1 MLVTNV
7 THSLVNFIHFIL
19 EIPFLTTFHPTQFM
33 RFSNTSFR
41 FRIALVLVAV
51 GGLSALLMGLF
62 GFRIMR
68 YELEESAKG
77 WAQDVA
83 CALVDVLERDGITIE
98 KLQNNPQLI
107 AQLQMNLARAD
118 KDLASHTIDKVLD
131 TPSIWSNLIIAV
143 PEGDQWRIV
152 ARQDPK
158 DSIYMQ
164 DNKLEANAPLKEKT
178 YTAIGSLMRVEPA
191 NEDTAPISVTSRSS
205 GWYKTSRATMFG
217 AVEPLADHKGV
228 LFFGARKE
236 IIFASFFEIVQ
247 ITSITFV
254 AVALLGVIV
263 SWPISKRL
271 VRPIQDIGEFAAALD
286 AGKFDQRLEL
296 RGPPE
301 IQNVFKELNTFAKNL
316 GQRDAI
322 MRRNKQLSENLNLQQ
337 SRVKVMNELEFNFNQ
352 IVDFD
357 VQMGQV
363 LLTVPQLIHAPMC
376 CVFLPDGADFVLA
389 YATRPEEAK
398 EAGISFI
405 GYITQRTGLLAQ
417 AIEAIEHTTIS
428 VEKLNSTHGSL
439 VEAAG
444 IVGAAAA
451 AIAMKSGSGET
462 MGVLFVAR
470 QPNTTHASFTEQELT
485 DLRHIATLI
494 STALERRAL
503 KEKMMWSKVRMAE
516 SRDPSETGPHVK
528 RVSATA
534 LEIFDG
540 WAKRRGMRQEDSQF
554 SRDTLRMAAILHDVG
569 KIGISDLIL
578 KKPGKL
584 TPEEYEIMKHHSVL
598 GVPHLLGNDSE
609 DAREVAMHHHERW
622 DGRGYPGAVSIEN
635 ISSDDQSLLEMQLPS
650 TGMKGDDIPLF
661 ARMVAIADVFDALSS
676 HRAYK
681 EAWAPERV
689 EQEMRN
695 ESGKAFDPEL
705 IEIFFERLDRI
716 RVARARYPDPIAKPQ
731 A

>member
-1 MLVTNV
+1 MFVTNV
-7 THSLVNFIHFIL
+7 THSVVNFIHFIL

-33 RFSNTSFR
+33 RFFNTSFR

-68 YELEESAKG
+68 IELEKAAIG

-83 CALVDVLERDGITIE
+83 CALADVLERDGITVE
-98 KLQNNPQLI
+98 KLQTKPDLLHQLKEE
-107 AQLQMNLARAD
+107 LEHAD
-118 KDLASHTIDKVLD
+118 RDMGE
-131 TPSIWSNLIIAV
+131 TPSIWSNLVIAV
-143 PEGDQWRIV
+143 PEGDQWRII

-158 DSIYMQ
+158 GSNYLAIDDSKIVGEL
-164 DNKLEANAPLKEKT
+164 KLNT
-178 YTAIGSLMRVEPA
+178 YASSGSLLSVEPLDS
-191 NEDTAPISVTSRSS
+191 NTPPISLHQRSA
-205 GWYKTSRATMFG
+205 GWYKTSNKTMLG
-217 AVEPLADHKGV
+217 AIEPLADHKGLLFLGAQKEIVDAV
-228 LFFGARKE
+228 LFD
-236 IIFASFFEIVQ
+236 ILQ
-247 ITSITFV
+247 ITLSAFGL
-254 AVALLGVIV
+254 VALLCVLL
-263 SWPISKRL
+263 SWPISKQL

-286 AGKFDQRLEL
+286 AGKFDHRLQL

-301 IQNVFKELNTFAKNL
+301 IRNVFKELNKFAKNL

-337 SRVKVMNELEFNFNQ
+337 SRVKVINDLELNFNQ
-352 IVDFD
+352 ISDFD
-357 VQMGQV
+357 LQMGRV
-363 LLTVPQLIHAPMC
+363 LEAVPQVIHAPMC

-389 YATRPEEAK
+389 YATRAEQVK
-398 EAGISFI
+398 EVGTSFI
-405 GYITQRTGLLAQ
+405 GYIAQRTGLLAQ
-417 AIEAIEHTTIS
+417 AIEHITIS
-428 VEKLNSTHGSL
+428 VDKLNSTHGLL

-462 MGVLFVAR
+462 LGVLLVAR
-470 QPNTTHASFTEQELT
+470 QPNATHASFTEQEIV

-540 WAKRRGMRQEDSQF
+540 WAKRRGMRQEDCQF

-584 TPEEYEIMKHHSVL
+584 TQEEYEIMKHHSVL

-635 ISSDDQSLLEMQLPS
+635 LPSDDQSLLEMQLPS

-716 RVARARYPDPIAKPQ
+716 RTARARYPEQGALPKV
-731 A
+731 

>member
-7 THSLVNFIHFIL
+7 THSVVNFIHFIL
-19 EIPFLTTFHPTQFM
+19 EIPFLTTFHLTPFM

-41 FRIALVLVAV
+41 FRIALVLVTV
-51 GGLSALLMGLF
+51 GGLSALLMGFF

-68 YELEESAKG
+68 QELEKSAIG

-83 CALVDVLERDGITIE
+83 CALVDVLERDGITVE
-98 KLQNNPQLI
+98 TLQKKPELLEQL
-107 AQLQMNLARAD
+107 R
-118 KDLASHTIDKVLD
+118 KDLEHTDREMD
-131 TPSIWSNLIIAV
+131 ETQSIWSNLVIAV
-143 PEGDQWRIV
+143 PEGDQWRII
-152 ARQDPK
+152 ARQDPEGSNYLAID
-158 DSIYMQ
+158 DSKVVGQLKINTYSSSGS
-164 DNKLEANAPLKEKT
+164 LISVAPLDAKT
-178 YTAIGSLMRVEPA
+178 P
-191 NEDTAPISVTSRSS
+191 PISLHQRSA
-205 GWYKTSRATMFG
+205 GWYKTSSKTMLG
-217 AVEPLADHKGV
+217 AIEPLADHKGLLFLGAQKEIVDAV
-228 LFFGARKE
+228 LFD
-236 IIFASFFEIVQ
+236 ILQ
-247 ITSITFV
+247 ITLSAFGL
-254 AVALLGVIV
+254 VALLGVFI

-286 AGKFDQRLEL
+286 AGKFDRRLEM

-316 GQRDAI
+316 GQRDVI

-337 SRVKVMNELEFNFNQ
+337 SRVEAINLLEFNFNQ
-352 IVDFD
+352 ISDFA

-363 LLTVPQLIHAPMC
+363 LDTVPQVIHAPMC
-376 CVFLPDGADFVLA
+376 CVFLPDGVDFVLA
-389 YATRPEEAK
+389 YATRAEQAK
-398 EAGISFI
+398 EVGTSFI
-405 GYITQRTGLLAQ
+405 GYIAQRTGLLAQ
-417 AIEAIEHTTIS
+417 AIEDTTIS
-428 VEKLNSTHGSL
+428 VEKLTSTHGSL

-462 MGVLFVAR
+462 LGVLLVAR

-540 WAKRRGMRQEDSQF
+540 WAKRRGMREEDCQF
-554 SRDTLRMAAILHDVG
+554 SRSTLRIAAILHDVG

-584 TPEEYEIMKHHSVL
+584 TQEEYEIMKHHSVL
-598 GVPHLLGNDSE
+598 GVPHLPGDDSE
-609 DAREVAMHHHERW
+609 DARDVAVHHHERW

-635 ISSDDQSLLEMQLPS
+635 LSSDDQSLLEMQLPS

-689 EQEMRN
+689 EAEMRN

-716 RVARARYPDPIAKPQ
+716 RAARARHPEYVAKPNS
-731 A
+731 

>member
-7 THSLVNFIHFIL
+7 TYSVVNFIHFIV
-19 EIPFLTTFHPTQFM
+19 EIPFPTTFHITQFM
-33 RFSNTSFR
+33 RFFNTSFR

-68 YELEESAKG
+68 IELEKAAIG

-83 CALVDVLERDGITIE
+83 CALVDVLERDGITVE
-98 KLQNNPQLI
+98 TLQKKPDSLQQL
-107 AQLQMNLARAD
+107 RKDFDHAD
-118 KDLASHTIDKVLD
+118 REMEETQSM
-131 TPSIWSNLIIAV
+131 WSNLVIAV
-143 PEGDQWRIV
+143 PEGDQWRII

-158 DSIYMQ
+158 GSNYLAIDDSKIVGQ
-164 DNKLEANAPLKEKT
+164 LKLNT
-178 YTAIGSLMRVEPA
+178 YSSNGSLISVEPLDS
-191 NEDTAPISVTSRSS
+191 NTPPISLHQRSA
-205 GWYKTSRATMFG
+205 GWYKTSNKTMLG
-217 AVEPLADHKGV
+217 AIEPLADHKGLLFLGAQKEIVDAV
-228 LFFGARKE
+228 LFD
-236 IIFASFFEIVQ
+236 ILQ
-247 ITSITFV
+247 ITLSAFGL
-254 AVALLGVIV
+254 VALICVLL

-322 MRRNKQLSENLNLQQ
+322 MRRNKQLSESLNLQQ
-337 SRVKVMNELEFNFNQ
+337 SRVKAMNDLELNFNE
-352 IVDFD
+352 ISDFG
-357 VQMGQV
+357 VLMGQV
-363 LLTVPQLIHAPMC
+363 LEIVPQVIHAPMC
-376 CVFLPDGADFVLA
+376 CVYLPDGADFVLA
-389 YATRPEEAK
+389 YATRAEQAK
-398 EAGISFI
+398 EVGTSFI
-405 GYITQRTGLLAQ
+405 GDIAQRTGLLAQ
-417 AIEAIEHTTIS
+417 AIEHTTIT

-439 VEAAG
+439 VEAAE

-462 MGVLFVAR
+462 LGVLFVAR

-554 SRDTLRMAAILHDVG
+554 SRETLRMAAILHDVG

-578 KKPGKL
+578 KKPEKL
-584 TPEEYEIMKHHSVL
+584 TQEEYEIMKHHSVL

-622 DGRGYPGAVSIEN
+622 DGRGYPGEVSIEN

-689 EQEMRN
+689 EAEMRN

-716 RVARARYPDPIAKPQ
+716 RAARARHPDPIAKPQ

>member
-1 MLVTNV
+1 MLVTNA
-7 THSLVNFIHFIL
+7 THSVVNFIHFIL
-19 EIPFLTTFHPTQFM
+19 EIPFLTTFHLTPFM

-41 FRIALVLVAV
+41 FRIALVLVTV
-51 GGLSALLMGLF
+51 GGLSALLMGIF

-68 YELEESAKG
+68 MELEKSAIG

-83 CALVDVLERDGITIE
+83 CALVDVLERDGITVE
-98 KLQNNPQLI
+98 TLQKNPELLEQL
-107 AQLQMNLARAD
+107 R
-118 KDLASHTIDKVLD
+118 KDLEHTDREMD
-131 TPSIWSNLIIAV
+131 ETQSIWSNLVIAV
-143 PEGDQWRIV
+143 PEGDQWRII
-152 ARQDPK
+152 ARQDPEGSNYLAID
-158 DSIYMQ
+158 DSKVVGQ
-164 DNKLEANAPLKEKT
+164 LKLNTYSSSGSLISVAPLDAKT
-178 YTAIGSLMRVEPA
+178 P
-191 NEDTAPISVTSRSS
+191 PISLHQRSA
-205 GWYKTSRATMFG
+205 GWYKSSSKTMLG
-217 AVEPLADHKGV
+217 AIEPLADHKGLLFLGAQKEIVDAV
-228 LFFGARKE
+228 LFD
-236 IIFASFFEIVQ
+236 ILQ
-247 ITSITFV
+247 ITLSAFGL
-254 AVALLGVIV
+254 VALLCVFI

-286 AGKFDQRLEL
+286 AGKFDRRLEL

-316 GQRDAI
+316 AQRDAI

-337 SRVKVMNELEFNFNQ
+337 SRVKAMNDLELNFNE
-352 IVDFD
+352 ISDFGVLMD
-357 VQMGQV
+357 QV
-363 LLTVPQLIHAPMC
+363 LEIVPQVIHAPMC
-376 CVFLPDGADFVLA
+376 CVFLPEGDDFVLA
-389 YATRPEEAK
+389 YATRSEDDK
-398 EAGISFI
+398 ESGTSFI
-405 GYITQRTGLLAQ
+405 GHIASHTGILAQ
-417 AIEAIEHTTIS
+417 AVKETTS
-428 VEKLNSTHGSL
+428 TVEKLMPTDGSL

-444 IVGAAAA
+444 LQGATAS

-462 MGVLFVAR
+462 LGVLLVAR

-554 SRDTLRMAAILHDVG
+554 SRETLRMAAILHDVG

-584 TPEEYEIMKHHSVL
+584 TQEEYEIMKHHSVL

-635 ISSDDQSLLEMQLPS
+635 ISCDDQSLLEMQLPS

-681 EAWAPERV
+681 EAWEPERV
-689 EQEMRN
+689 EAEMRK

-716 RVARARYPDPIAKPQ
+716 RAARARHPDQIAKPQ

>member
-7 THSLVNFIHFIL
+7 THSVVNFIHFIL
-19 EIPFLTTFHPTQFM
+19 VIPFLTTFHLTPFM

-51 GGLSALLMGLF
+51 GGLSALLMGIF

-68 YELEESAKG
+68 MELEKSAIG

-83 CALVDVLERDGITIE
+83 CALVDVLERDGITVE
-98 KLQNNPQLI
+98 TLQKNPELLEQL
-107 AQLQMNLARAD
+107 R
-118 KDLASHTIDKVLD
+118 KDLEHTDREMD
-131 TPSIWSNLIIAV
+131 EPQNIWSNLVIVV
-143 PEGDQWRIV
+143 PEGDQWRII
-152 ARQDPK
+152 ARQDPEGSNYLAID
-158 DSIYMQ
+158 DSKVVGQ
-164 DNKLEANAPLKEKT
+164 LKLNTYSSSGSLISVAPLDSKT
-178 YTAIGSLMRVEPA
+178 P
-191 NEDTAPISVTSRSS
+191 PISLHQRSA
-205 GWYKTSRATMFG
+205 GWYKSSSKTMLG
-217 AVEPLADHKGV
+217 AIEPLADHKGLLFLGAQKEIVDAV
-228 LFFGARKE
+228 LFD
-236 IIFASFFEIVQ
+236 ILQ
-247 ITSITFV
+247 ITLSAFGL
-254 AVALLGVIV
+254 VALLCVFI

-286 AGKFDQRLEL
+286 AGKFDRRLEL

-316 GQRDAI
+316 AQRDAI

-337 SRVKVMNELEFNFNQ
+337 SRVKVMNDLELNFNE
-352 IVDFD
+352 ISDFGVLMD
-357 VQMGQV
+357 QV
-363 LLTVPQLIHAPMC
+363 LEIVPQVIHAPMC
-376 CVFLPDGADFVLA
+376 CVFLPEGDDFVLA
-389 YATRPEEAK
+389 YATRSEDDK
-398 EAGISFI
+398 ESSTSFI
-405 GYITQRTGLLAQ
+405 GHIASHTGILAQ
-417 AIEAIEHTTIS
+417 AVKETTS
-428 VEKLNSTHGSL
+428 TVEKLMPTDGSL

-444 IVGAAAA
+444 LQGATAS

-462 MGVLFVAR
+462 LGVLLVAR
-470 QPNTTHASFTEQELT
+470 QPNTTHAIFIEQELT

-554 SRDTLRMAAILHDVG
+554 SRETLRMAAILHDVG

-584 TPEEYEIMKHHSVL
+584 TQEEYEIMKHHSVL

-635 ISSDDQSLLEMQLPS
+635 ISCDDQSLLEMQLPS

-689 EQEMRN
+689 EAEMRN

-716 RVARARYPDPIAKPQ
+716 RAARARYPEQIAKPQ

>member
-1 MLVTNV
+1 
-7 THSLVNFIHFIL
+7 VNFIHFIL

-51 GGLSALLMGLF
+51 GGLSALLMGIF

-68 YELEESAKG
+68 MELEKSAIG

-83 CALVDVLERDGITIE
+83 CALVDVLERDGITVE
-98 KLQNNPQLI
+98 TLQKKPELLEQL
-107 AQLQMNLARAD
+107 R
-118 KDLASHTIDKVLD
+118 KDLEHTDREMD
-131 TPSIWSNLIIAV
+131 ETESIWSNLVIAV
-143 PEGDQWRIV
+143 PEGDQWRII

-158 DSIYMQ
+158 GSNYLAI
-164 DNKLEANAPLKEKT
+164 DNSKIVGELKLNT
-178 YTAIGSLMRVEPA
+178 YASSGSLLSVEPL
-191 NEDTAPISVTSRSS
+191 NSNTPPISLNQRSA
-205 GWYKTSRATMFG
+205 GWYKTSNKTMLG
-217 AVEPLADHKGV
+217 AIEPLADHKGLLFLGAQKEIVDAV
-228 LFFGARKE
+228 LFD
-236 IIFASFFEIVQ
+236 ILQ
-247 ITSITFV
+247 ITLSAFGL
-254 AVALLGVIV
+254 VALICVFM
-263 SWPISKRL
+263 SWPISKQL
-271 VRPIQDIGEFAAALD
+271 GRPIRDIGEFAAALD

-337 SRVKVMNELEFNFNQ
+337 SRVKVINDLELNFNQ
-352 IVDFD
+352 ISDFD
-357 VQMGQV
+357 LQMGRV
-363 LLTVPQLIHAPMC
+363 LETVPQVIHAPMC

-389 YATRPEEAK
+389 YATRAEQAK
-398 EAGISFI
+398 EAGTSFI
-405 GYITQRTGLLAQ
+405 GYITQRKGLLAQ
-417 AIEAIEHTTIS
+417 AIEHTTFS
-428 VEKLNSTHGSL
+428 VEKLTPTDGSL

-462 MGVLFVAR
+462 LGVLFVAR

-540 WAKRRGMRQEDSQF
+540 WAKRRGMREEDCQF

-584 TPEEYEIMKHHSVL
+584 TQEEYEIMKHHSVL
-598 GVPHLLGNDSE
+598 GVPHLPGNDSE

-635 ISSDDQSLLEMQLPS
+635 ISSDDQSLLQMQLPS

-689 EQEMRN
+689 EAEMRK

-716 RVARARYPDPIAKPQ
+716 RAARARYPEQIAKPQ

>member
-1 MLVTNV
+1 
-7 THSLVNFIHFIL
+7 
-19 EIPFLTTFHPTQFM
+19 
-33 RFSNTSFR
+33 
-41 FRIALVLVAV
+41 
-51 GGLSALLMGLF
+51 
-62 GFRIMR
+62 
-68 YELEESAKG
+68 
-77 WAQDVA
+77 
-83 CALVDVLERDGITIE
+83 
-98 KLQNNPQLI
+98 
-107 AQLQMNLARAD
+107 
-118 KDLASHTIDKVLD
+118 
-131 TPSIWSNLIIAV
+131 
-143 PEGDQWRIV
+143 
-152 ARQDPK
+152 
-158 DSIYMQ
+158 
-164 DNKLEANAPLKEKT
+164 
-178 YTAIGSLMRVEPA
+178 
-191 NEDTAPISVTSRSS
+191 
-205 GWYKTSRATMFG
+205 
-217 AVEPLADHKGV
+217 
-228 LFFGARKE
+228 
-236 IIFASFFEIVQ
+236 
-247 ITSITFV
+247 
-254 AVALLGVIV
+254 VALICVLL

-271 VRPIQDIGEFAAALD
+271 VRPIQDIGEFAVALD
-286 AGKFDQRLEL
+286 AGKFEWRLEL

-301 IQNVFKELNTFAKNL
+301 IQNVIKELNTFAKNL
-316 GQRDAI
+316 GQRVAMSD
-322 MRRNKQLSENLNLQQ
+322 
-337 SRVKVMNELEFNFNQ
+337 LESNFNQ
-352 IVDFD
+352 ISDFAL
-357 VQMGQV
+357 QMGRVLETIPQV
-363 LLTVPQLIHAPMC
+363 IHAPMC

-389 YATRPEEAK
+389 HATRSDK
-398 EAGISFI
+398 DKQAGKSFI
-405 GYITQRTGLLAQ
+405 GHIASHTGLLAQ

-444 IVGAAAA
+444 LQGAAAE
-451 AIAMKSGSGET
+451 AIAMKSGSGEIL
-462 MGVLFVAR
+462 GILLVAR
-470 QPNTTHASFTEQELT
+470 QPNATHANFTPEEKA

-528 RVSATA
+528 RVSVTA

-540 WAKRRGMRQEDSQF
+540 WAKRHSVREEESQF

-584 TPEEYEIMKHHSVL
+584 TQEEYEIMKHHSVL
-598 GVPHLLGNDSE
+598 GVPHLLGNDSD
-609 DAREVAMHHHERW
+609 DARDVAIHHHERW

-635 ISSDDQSLLEMQLPS
+635 LPSDDQSLLQMQLPS

-716 RVARARYPDPIAKPQ
+716 RSARARYPEQIAKPQ
-731 A
+731 V

>member
-7 THSLVNFIHFIL
+7 THSVVNFIHFIL

-51 GGLSALLMGLF
+51 GGLSALLMGIF

-68 YELEESAKG
+68 MELEKSAIG

-83 CALVDVLERDGITIE
+83 CALVDVLERDGITVE
-98 KLQNNPQLI
+98 KLQKQPELLEQL
-107 AQLQMNLARAD
+107 R
-118 KDLASHTIDKVLD
+118 KDLEHTDREMD
-131 TPSIWSNLIIAV
+131 ETESIWSNLVIAV
-143 PEGDQWRIV
+143 PEGDQWRII
-152 ARQDPK
+152 ARQDPEG
-158 DSIYMQ
+158 SNYLAI
-164 DNKLEANAPLKEKT
+164 DNSKVVGQFKLNT
-178 YTAIGSLMRVEPA
+178 YSSNGSLISVQPLDS
-191 NEDTAPISVTSRSS
+191 NTPPISLHQRSA
-205 GWYKTSRATMFG
+205 GWYKTSNKIMLG
-217 AVEPLADHKGV
+217 AIEPLADHKGLLFLGAQKEIVDAV
-228 LFFGARKE
+228 LFD
-236 IIFASFFEIVQ
+236 ILQ
-247 ITSITFV
+247 ITLSAFGL
-254 AVALLGVIV
+254 VALLCVLL
-263 SWPISKRL
+263 SWPISKQL
-271 VRPIQDIGEFAAALD
+271 GRPIRDIGEFAAALD
-286 AGKFDQRLEL
+286 AGKFDQRLQL

-301 IQNVFKELNTFAKNL
+301 IQNVFKELNRFAKNL
-316 GQRDAI
+316 GQRDLI
-322 MRRNKQLSENLNLQQ
+322 MRRNKQLSESLNLQQ
-337 SRVKVMNELEFNFNQ
+337 SRVDVINDLEENFSQ
-352 IVDFD
+352 FPDFS
-357 VQMGQV
+357 VQVGRV
-363 LLTVPQLIHAPMC
+363 LMTVPQVIHAPMC
-376 CVFLPDGADFVLA
+376 CVFLPDGADLVLA
-389 YATRPEEAK
+389 YATRFDVDKEE
-398 EAGISFI
+398 GTSFI

-417 AIEAIEHTTIS
+417 AIEHTSFS
-428 VEKLNSTHGSL
+428 VEKLTPNDGSL

-444 IVGAAAA
+444 IAGAAAA

-462 MGVLFVAR
+462 LGVLLVAR
-470 QPNTTHASFTEQELT
+470 QPNTIHASFTKQELT

-503 KEKMMWSKVRMAE
+503 NEKEMWSKVRMAE

-554 SRDTLRMAAILHDVG
+554 SRSTLRIAAILHDVG

-584 TPEEYEIMKHHSVL
+584 TQEEYEIMKHHSVL
-598 GVPHLLGNDSE
+598 GVPHLPGDDSE
-609 DAREVAMHHHERW
+609 DARDVAMHHHERW

-635 ISSDDQSLLEMQLPS
+635 LPSDDQSLLQMQLPS

-681 EAWAPERV
+681 EAWEPERV
-689 EQEMRN
+689 EQEMRK

-716 RVARARYPDPIAKPQ
+716 RAARARHPDPIAKPQ

>member
-1 MLVTNV
+1 
-7 THSLVNFIHFIL
+7 
-19 EIPFLTTFHPTQFM
+19 M

-51 GGLSALLMGLF
+51 GGLSALLMGIF

-68 YELEESAKG
+68 MELEKSAIG

-83 CALVDVLERDGITIE
+83 CALADVLERDGITVE
-98 KLQNNPQLI
+98 KLQTKPDLLHQLK
-107 AQLQMNLARAD
+107 AELEHAD
-118 KDLASHTIDKVLD
+118 RDMGE
-131 TPSIWSNLIIAV
+131 TPSIWSNLVIAV
-143 PEGDQWRIV
+143 PEGDQWRII
-152 ARQDPK
+152 ARQDPQGSNYLAID
-158 DSIYMQ
+158 DSKIVGEL
-164 DNKLEANAPLKEKT
+164 KLNT
-178 YTAIGSLMRVEPA
+178 YASSGSLLSVEPLDS
-191 NEDTAPISVTSRSS
+191 NTPPISLHQRSA
-205 GWYKTSRATMFG
+205 GWYKTSNKTMLG
-217 AVEPLADHKGV
+217 AIEPLADHKGLLFLGAQKEIVDAV
-228 LFFGARKE
+228 LFD
-236 IIFASFFEIVQ
+236 ILQ
-247 ITSITFV
+247 ITLSAFGL
-254 AVALLGVIV
+254 VALLCVLL
-263 SWPISKRL
+263 SWPISKQL
-271 VRPIQDIGEFAAALD
+271 VRPIRDIGEFAAALD
-286 AGKFDQRLEL
+286 AGKFDHRLQL

-301 IQNVFKELNTFAKNL
+301 IRNVFKELNKFAKNL

-337 SRVKVMNELEFNFNQ
+337 SRVKAINDLELNFNQ
-352 IVDFD
+352 ISDFD
-357 VQMGQV
+357 LQMGRV
-363 LLTVPQLIHAPMC
+363 LETVPQVIHAPMC

-389 YATRPEEAK
+389 YATRAEEAK
-398 EAGISFI
+398 EVGTSFI
-405 GYITQRTGLLAQ
+405 GYIAQRTGLLAQ
-417 AIEAIEHTTIS
+417 AIEHITIS
-428 VEKLNSTHGSL
+428 VDKLNSTHGLL

-462 MGVLFVAR
+462 LGVLLVAR
-470 QPNTTHASFTEQELT
+470 QPNATHASFTEQEIV

-540 WAKRRGMRQEDSQF
+540 WAKRRGMRQEDCQF

-584 TPEEYEIMKHHSVL
+584 TQEEYEIMKHHSVL

-716 RVARARYPDPIAKPQ
+716 RAARARHPDQIAKPQ

>member
-7 THSLVNFIHFIL
+7 THSVVNFIHFIL
-19 EIPFLTTFHPTQFM
+19 EIPFLTTFHLTPFM

-41 FRIALVLVAV
+41 FRIALVLVTV
-51 GGLSALLMGLF
+51 GGLSALLMGIF

-68 YELEESAKG
+68 MELEKSAIG

-83 CALVDVLERDGITIE
+83 CALVDVLERDGITVE
-98 KLQNNPQLI
+98 KLQKNPELLEQL
-107 AQLQMNLARAD
+107 R
-118 KDLASHTIDKVLD
+118 KDLEHTDREMD
-131 TPSIWSNLIIAV
+131 ETQSIWSNLVIAV
-143 PEGDQWRIV
+143 PEGDQWRII
-152 ARQDPK
+152 ARQDPEGSNYLAID
-158 DSIYMQ
+158 DSKVVGQ
-164 DNKLEANAPLKEKT
+164 LKLNTYSSSGSLISVAPLDAKT
-178 YTAIGSLMRVEPA
+178 P
-191 NEDTAPISVTSRSS
+191 PISLHQRSA
-205 GWYKTSRATMFG
+205 GWYKSSSKTMLG
-217 AVEPLADHKGV
+217 AIEPLADHKGLLFLGAQKEIVDAV
-228 LFFGARKE
+228 LFD
-236 IIFASFFEIVQ
+236 ILQ
-247 ITSITFV
+247 ITLSAFGL
-254 AVALLGVIV
+254 VALLCVFI

-286 AGKFDQRLEL
+286 AGKFDRRLEL

-316 GQRDAI
+316 AQRDVI

-337 SRVKVMNELEFNFNQ
+337 SRVKAMNDLELNFNE
-352 IVDFD
+352 ISDFGVLMD
-357 VQMGQV
+357 QV
-363 LLTVPQLIHAPMC
+363 LEIVPQVIHAPMC
-376 CVFLPDGADFVLA
+376 CVFLPEGDDFVLA
-389 YATRPEEAK
+389 YATRSEDDK
-398 EAGISFI
+398 ESGTSFI
-405 GYITQRTGLLAQ
+405 GHIASHTGILAQ
-417 AIEAIEHTTIS
+417 AVKETTS
-428 VEKLNSTHGSL
+428 TVEKLMPTDGSL

-444 IVGAAAA
+444 LQGATAS

-462 MGVLFVAR
+462 LGVLLFAR
-470 QPNTTHASFTEQELT
+470 QPNTTHAIFIEQELT

-554 SRDTLRMAAILHDVG
+554 SRETLRMAAILHDVG

-584 TPEEYEIMKHHSVL
+584 TQEEYEIMKHHSVL

-635 ISSDDQSLLEMQLPS
+635 ISCDDQSLLEMQLPS

-689 EQEMRN
+689 EAEMRN

-716 RVARARYPDPIAKPQ
+716 RAARARYPEQIAKPQ

>member
-1 MLVTNV
+1 MLVTNA
-7 THSLVNFIHFIL
+7 THSVVNFIHFIL

-62 GFRIMR
+62 SFRIMR
-68 YELEESAKG
+68 MELEESAKG

-83 CALVDVLERDGITIE
+83 CALVDVLERDGITVE
-98 KLQNNPQLI
+98 TLQKNPELLQ
-107 AQLQMNLARAD
+107 QLQ
-118 KDLASHTIDKVLD
+118 KDLDHTDREMD
-131 TPSIWSNLIIAV
+131 EPQNIWSNLVIAV
-143 PEGDQWRIV
+143 PEGDQWRII
-152 ARQDPK
+152 ARQDPEGSNYLAID
-158 DSIYMQ
+158 DSKVVGQ
-164 DNKLEANAPLKEKT
+164 LKLNTYSSNGSLISVAPLDSNT
-178 YTAIGSLMRVEPA
+178 P
-191 NEDTAPISVTSRSS
+191 PISLHQRSA
-205 GWYKTSRATMFG
+205 GWYKSSSKTMLG
-217 AVEPLADHKGV
+217 AIEPLADHKGLLFLGAQKEIVDAV
-228 LFFGARKE
+228 LFD
-236 IIFASFFEIVQ
+236 ILQ
-247 ITSITFV
+247 ITLSAFGL
-254 AVALLGVIV
+254 VALLCVFI

-286 AGKFDQRLEL
+286 AGKFDRRLEL

-337 SRVKVMNELEFNFNQ
+337 SRVKAMNDLELNFNE
-352 IVDFD
+352 ISDFG
-357 VQMGQV
+357 VLMGQV
-363 LLTVPQLIHAPMC
+363 LEIVPQVIHAPMC
-376 CVFLPDGADFVLA
+376 CVFLPEGDDFVLA
-389 YATRPEEAK
+389 YATRSEDDK
-398 EAGISFI
+398 ESGTSFI
-405 GYITQRTGLLAQ
+405 GHIASHTGILAQ
-417 AIEAIEHTTIS
+417 AVKETTS
-428 VEKLNSTHGSL
+428 TVEKLMPTDGSL

-444 IVGAAAA
+444 LQGATAS

-462 MGVLFVAR
+462 LGVLLVAR

-528 RVSATA
+528 RVSVTA

-554 SRDTLRMAAILHDVG
+554 SRSTLRIAAILHDVG

-584 TPEEYEIMKHHSVL
+584 TQEEYEIMKHHSVL

-635 ISSDDQSLLEMQLPS
+635 ISCDDQSLLEMQLPS

-689 EQEMRN
+689 EQEMRK

-716 RVARARYPDPIAKPQ
+716 RAARARYPEQIAKPQ

>member
-1 MLVTNV
+1 MDET
-7 THSLVNFIHFIL
+7 
-19 EIPFLTTFHPTQFM
+19 
-33 RFSNTSFR
+33 
-41 FRIALVLVAV
+41 
-51 GGLSALLMGLF
+51 
-62 GFRIMR
+62 
-68 YELEESAKG
+68 
-77 WAQDVA
+77 D
-83 CALVDVLERDGITIE
+83 
-98 KLQNNPQLI
+98 
-107 AQLQMNLARAD
+107 
-118 KDLASHTIDKVLD
+118 
-131 TPSIWSNLIIAV
+131 SIWSNLVIAI
-143 PEGDQWRIV
+143 PEGDQWRII
-152 ARQDPK
+152 ARQDPEG
-158 DSIYMQ
+158 SNYLAI
-164 DNKLEANAPLKEKT
+164 DNSKVVGQFKLNT
-178 YTAIGSLMRVEPA
+178 YSSSGSLISVEPLDS
-191 NEDTAPISVTSRSS
+191 NTPPISLNQRSA
-205 GWYKTSRATMFG
+205 GWYKTSNKIMLG
-217 AVEPLADHKGV
+217 AIEPLADHKGLLFLGAQKEIVDAV
-228 LFFGARKE
+228 LFD
-236 IIFASFFEIVQ
+236 ILQ
-247 ITSITFV
+247 ITLSAFGL
-254 AVALLGVIV
+254 VALICVFM
-263 SWPISKRL
+263 SWPISKQL
-271 VRPIQDIGEFAAALD
+271 GRPIRDIGEFAAALD
-286 AGKFDQRLEL
+286 AGKFDHRLQL

-301 IQNVFKELNTFAKNL
+301 IQNVFTELNKFAKNL

-337 SRVKVMNELEFNFNQ
+337 SRVKVINDLELNFNQ
-352 IVDFD
+352 ISDFD
-357 VQMGQV
+357 LQMGRV
-363 LLTVPQLIHAPMC
+363 LETVPQVIHAPMC

-389 YATRPEEAK
+389 YATRAEQAK
-398 EAGISFI
+398 EAGTSFI
-405 GYITQRTGLLAQ
+405 GYITQRKGLLAQ
-417 AIEAIEHTTIS
+417 AIEHTTFS
-428 VEKLNSTHGSL
+428 VEKLTPTDGSL

-462 MGVLFVAR
+462 LGVLFVAR

-540 WAKRRGMRQEDSQF
+540 WAKRRGMREEDCQF

-584 TPEEYEIMKHHSVL
+584 TQEEYEIMKHHSVL
-598 GVPHLLGNDSE
+598 GVPHLPGNDSE

-635 ISSDDQSLLEMQLPS
+635 ISSDDQSLLQMQLPS

-716 RVARARYPDPIAKPQ
+716 RAARARYPEQSVKPQ

>member
-1 MLVTNV
+1 MLVTNA
-7 THSLVNFIHFIL
+7 THSVVNFIHFIL
-19 EIPFLTTFHPTQFM
+19 EIPFLTTFHLTPFM

-41 FRIALVLVAV
+41 FRIALVLVTV
-51 GGLSALLMGLF
+51 GGLSALLMGIF

-68 YELEESAKG
+68 MELEKSAIG

-83 CALVDVLERDGITIE
+83 CALVDVLERDGITVE
-98 KLQNNPQLI
+98 TLQKNPELLEQL
-107 AQLQMNLARAD
+107 R
-118 KDLASHTIDKVLD
+118 KDLEHTDREMD
-131 TPSIWSNLIIAV
+131 ETQSIWSNLVIAV
-143 PEGDQWRIV
+143 PEGDQWRII
-152 ARQDPK
+152 ARQDPEGSNYLAID
-158 DSIYMQ
+158 DSKVVGQ
-164 DNKLEANAPLKEKT
+164 LKLNTYSSSGSLISVAPLDSNT
-178 YTAIGSLMRVEPA
+178 P
-191 NEDTAPISVTSRSS
+191 PISLHQRSA
-205 GWYKTSRATMFG
+205 GWYKSSSKTMLG
-217 AVEPLADHKGV
+217 AIEPLADHKGLLFLGAQKEIVDAV
-228 LFFGARKE
+228 LFD
-236 IIFASFFEIVQ
+236 ILQ
-247 ITSITFV
+247 ITLSAFGL
-254 AVALLGVIV
+254 VALLCVFI

-286 AGKFDQRLEL
+286 AGKFDRRLEL

-316 GQRDAI
+316 AQRDAI

-337 SRVKVMNELEFNFNQ
+337 SRVKAMNDLELNFNE
-352 IVDFD
+352 ISDFG
-357 VQMGQV
+357 VLMGQV
-363 LLTVPQLIHAPMC
+363 LEIVPQVIHAPMC
-376 CVFLPDGADFVLA
+376 CVFLPEGDDFVLA
-389 YATRPEEAK
+389 YATRSEDDK
-398 EAGISFI
+398 ESGTSFI
-405 GYITQRTGLLAQ
+405 GHIASHTGILAQ
-417 AIEAIEHTTIS
+417 AVKETTS
-428 VEKLNSTHGSL
+428 TVEKLMPTDGSL

-444 IVGAAAA
+444 LQGATAS

-462 MGVLFVAR
+462 LGVLLVAR
-470 QPNTTHASFTEQELT
+470 QPNATHATFTEQELT

-554 SRDTLRMAAILHDVG
+554 SRETLRMAAILHDVG

-584 TPEEYEIMKHHSVL
+584 TQEEYEIMKHHSVL

-635 ISSDDQSLLEMQLPS
+635 ISCDDQSLLEMQLPS

-681 EAWAPERV
+681 EAWEPERV
-689 EQEMRN
+689 EVEMRK

-716 RVARARYPDPIAKPQ
+716 RAARARHPDQIAKPQ

>member
-7 THSLVNFIHFIL
+7 TYSVVNFIHFIV
-19 EIPFLTTFHPTQFM
+19 EIPFPTTFHITQFM
-33 RFSNTSFR
+33 RFFNTSFR

-68 YELEESAKG
+68 KELEKSSIG

-83 CALVDVLERDGITIE
+83 CALVDVLERDGITVE
-98 KLQNNPQLI
+98 TLQNKPDLLHQLKEE
-107 AQLQMNLARAD
+107 LEHAD
-118 KDLASHTIDKVLD
+118 RDMGE

-143 PEGDQWRIV
+143 PEGDQWRII

-158 DSIYMQ
+158 GSNYLAI
-164 DNKLEANAPLKEKT
+164 DNSKIVGELKLNT
-178 YTAIGSLMRVEPA
+178 YASTGSLLSVEPLDS
-191 NEDTAPISVTSRSS
+191 DTPPISLHQRSA
-205 GWYKTSRATMFG
+205 GWYKSSNRIMLG
-217 AVEPLADHKGV
+217 AIEPLSDHKGLLFLGAQKEIVDAV
-228 LFFGARKE
+228 LFDILEITLSAFGL
-236 IIFASFFEIVQ
+236 
-247 ITSITFV
+247 
-254 AVALLGVIV
+254 VALICVLL
-263 SWPISKRL
+263 SWPISKQL
-271 VRPIQDIGEFAAALD
+271 VRPIRDIGEFAAALD

-322 MRRNKQLSENLNLQQ
+322 MHRNKQLSENLNLQQ
-337 SRVKVMNELEFNFNQ
+337 SRVNAINELEFNFNQ
-352 IVDFD
+352 IMDFD
-357 VQMGQV
+357 VQMGRV

-376 CVFLPDGADFVLA
+376 CVFLPDGADFVLS

-398 EAGISFI
+398 EAGTSFI

-417 AIEAIEHTTIS
+417 AIEANEHTTIS

-444 IVGAAAA
+444 IIGAAAA

-462 MGVLFVAR
+462 LGVLFVAR
-470 QPNTTHASFTEQELT
+470 QPKTTHASFTEQELT

-540 WAKRRGMRQEDSQF
+540 YAKRIGMRQEDSQF
-554 SRDTLRMAAILHDVG
+554 SRETLRMAAILHDVG

-584 TPEEYEIMKHHSVL
+584 TQEEYEIMKHHSVL
-598 GVPHLLGNDSE
+598 GVPHLPGDDSD
-609 DAREVAMHHHERW
+609 DARDVAMHHHERW

-650 TGMKGDDIPLF
+650 IGMKGDDIPLF
-661 ARMVAIADVFDALSS
+661 ARIVAIADVFDALSS

-689 EQEMRN
+689 EQEMRK

-716 RVARARYPDPIAKPQ
+716 RAARARHPDPIAKPQ
-731 A
+731 V

>member
-1 MLVTNV
+1 
-7 THSLVNFIHFIL
+7 
-19 EIPFLTTFHPTQFM
+19 M

-51 GGLSALLMGLF
+51 GGLSALLMGIF

-68 YELEESAKG
+68 KELENSSIG

-83 CALVDVLERDGITIE
+83 CALADVLERDGITVE
-98 KLQNNPQLI
+98 TLQTKPDSLQQL
-107 AQLQMNLARAD
+107 R
-118 KDLASHTIDKVLD
+118 KDLDHTDREMDETL
-131 TPSIWSNLIIAV
+131 SIWSNLIIAV
-143 PEGDQWRIV
+143 PEGDQWRII

-158 DSIYMQ
+158 GSNYLAI
-164 DNKLEANAPLKEKT
+164 DNSKIVGELKLNT
-178 YTAIGSLMRVEPA
+178 YASTGSLLSVEPLDS
-191 NEDTAPISVTSRSS
+191 DTPPISLHQRSA
-205 GWYKTSRATMFG
+205 GWYKSSNRIMLG
-217 AVEPLADHKGV
+217 AIEPLSDHKGLLFLGAQKEIVDAV
-228 LFFGARKE
+228 LFD
-236 IIFASFFEIVQ
+236 ILQ
-247 ITSITFV
+247 ITLSAFGL
-254 AVALLGVIV
+254 VALICVLL
-263 SWPISKRL
+263 SWPISKQL
-271 VRPIQDIGEFAAALD
+271 VRPIRDIGEFAAALD

-316 GQRDAI
+316 GQRDLI
-322 MRRNKQLSENLNLQQ
+322 LRRNKQLSENLNLQQ
-337 SRVKVMNELEFNFNQ
+337 SRVKVMNELELNFNQ
-352 IVDFD
+352 ISDFD
-357 VQMGQV
+357 LQMGRV
-363 LLTVPQLIHAPMC
+363 LETVPQVIHAPIC
-376 CVFLPDGADFVLA
+376 GVFLPDGADFVLA

-398 EAGISFI
+398 EVGTSFI

-417 AIEAIEHTTIS
+417 AIEHTTFN
-428 VEKLNSTHGSL
+428 VEKLTPTDGSL

-462 MGVLFVAR
+462 LGVLFVAR

-540 WAKRRGMRQEDSQF
+540 WAKRRGMREEDCQF

-584 TPEEYEIMKHHSVL
+584 TQEEYEIMKHHSVL
-598 GVPHLLGNDSE
+598 GVPHLPGNDSE

-635 ISSDDQSLLEMQLPS
+635 LSSDDQSLLQMQLPS

-716 RVARARYPDPIAKPQ
+716 RAARARYPEQIAKPQ

>member
-1 MLVTNV
+1 MLVTNA
-7 THSLVNFIHFIL
+7 THSVVNFIHFIL
-19 EIPFLTTFHPTQFM
+19 EIPFLTTFHLTPFM

-41 FRIALVLVAV
+41 FRIALVLVTV
-51 GGLSALLMGLF
+51 GGLSALLMGIF

-68 YELEESAKG
+68 MELEKSAIG

-83 CALVDVLERDGITIE
+83 CALVDVLERDGITVE
-98 KLQNNPQLI
+98 TLQKNPELLEQL
-107 AQLQMNLARAD
+107 R
-118 KDLASHTIDKVLD
+118 KDLEHTDREMD
-131 TPSIWSNLIIAV
+131 ETQSIWSNLVIAV
-143 PEGDQWRIV
+143 PEGDQWRII
-152 ARQDPK
+152 ARQDPEGSNYLAID
-158 DSIYMQ
+158 DSKVVGQ
-164 DNKLEANAPLKEKT
+164 LKLNTYSSSGSLISVAPLDAKT
-178 YTAIGSLMRVEPA
+178 P
-191 NEDTAPISVTSRSS
+191 PISLHQRSA
-205 GWYKTSRATMFG
+205 GWYKSSSKTMLG
-217 AVEPLADHKGV
+217 AIEPLADHKGLLFLGAQKEIVDAV
-228 LFFGARKE
+228 LFD
-236 IIFASFFEIVQ
+236 ILQ
-247 ITSITFV
+247 ITLSAFGL
-254 AVALLGVIV
+254 VALLCVFI

-286 AGKFDQRLEL
+286 AGKFDRRLEL

-337 SRVKVMNELEFNFNQ
+337 SRVKAMNDLELNFNE
-352 IVDFD
+352 ISDFGVLMD
-357 VQMGQV
+357 QV
-363 LLTVPQLIHAPMC
+363 LEIVPQVIHAPMC
-376 CVFLPDGADFVLA
+376 CVFLPEGDDFVLA
-389 YATRPEEAK
+389 YATRSEDDK
-398 EAGISFI
+398 ESGTSFI
-405 GYITQRTGLLAQ
+405 GHIASHTGILAQ
-417 AIEAIEHTTIS
+417 AVKETTS
-428 VEKLNSTHGSL
+428 TVEKLMPTDGSL

-444 IVGAAAA
+444 LQGATAS

-462 MGVLFVAR
+462 LGVLFVAR

-554 SRDTLRMAAILHDVG
+554 SRETLRMAAILHDVG

-584 TPEEYEIMKHHSVL
+584 TQEEYEIMKHHSVL

-635 ISSDDQSLLEMQLPS
+635 ISCDDQSLLEMQLPS

-681 EAWAPERV
+681 EAWEPERV
-689 EQEMRN
+689 EAEMRK

-716 RVARARYPDPIAKPQ
+716 RAARARYPEQIAKPQ

>member
-1 MLVTNV
+1 
-7 THSLVNFIHFIL
+7 
-19 EIPFLTTFHPTQFM
+19 M

-51 GGLSALLMGLF
+51 GGLSALLMGIF

-68 YELEESAKG
+68 MELEKSAIG

-83 CALVDVLERDGITIE
+83 CALVDVLERDGITVETLQAKPDLLE
-98 KLQNNPQLI
+98 KLRN
-107 AQLQMNLARAD
+107 
-118 KDLASHTIDKVLD
+118 DLEHTDREMD
-131 TPSIWSNLIIAV
+131 ETESIWSNLVIAV
-143 PEGDQWRIV
+143 PEGDQWRII

-158 DSIYMQ
+158 GSNYLAI
-164 DNKLEANAPLKEKT
+164 DNSKIVGELKLNT
-178 YTAIGSLMRVEPA
+178 YASSGSLLSVEPL
-191 NEDTAPISVTSRSS
+191 NSNTPPISLHQRSA
-205 GWYKTSRATMFG
+205 GWYKTSNKTMLG
-217 AVEPLADHKGV
+217 AIEPLADHKGLLFLGAQKEIVDAV
-228 LFFGARKE
+228 LFD
-236 IIFASFFEIVQ
+236 ILQ
-247 ITSITFV
+247 ITLSAFGL
-254 AVALLGVIV
+254 VALICVFM
-263 SWPISKRL
+263 SWPISKQL
-271 VRPIQDIGEFAAALD
+271 GRPIRDIGEFAAALD

-322 MRRNKQLSENLNLQQ
+322 MRRNKQLSESLNLQQ
-337 SRVKVMNELEFNFNQ
+337 SRVKAMNDLELNFNE
-352 IVDFD
+352 ISDFG
-357 VQMGQV
+357 VLMGQV
-363 LLTVPQLIHAPMC
+363 LEIVPQVIHAPMC
-376 CVFLPDGADFVLA
+376 CVYLPDGADFVLA
-389 YATRPEEAK
+389 YATRSEEDK
-398 EAGISFI
+398 EAGTSFI
-405 GYITQRTGLLAQ
+405 GNITQRTGLLAQ
-417 AIEAIEHTTIS
+417 AIEHTTFS
-428 VEKLNSTHGSL
+428 VEKLTPTDGSL

-462 MGVLFVAR
+462 LGVLFVAR

-584 TPEEYEIMKHHSVL
+584 TQQEYEIMKHHSVL

-609 DAREVAMHHHERW
+609 DARDVAMHHHERW

-689 EQEMRN
+689 EAEMRK

-716 RVARARYPDPIAKPQ
+716 RAARARYPEQIAKPQ

>member
-1 MLVTNV
+1 MLVTNA
-7 THSLVNFIHFIL
+7 THSVVNFIHFIL
-19 EIPFLTTFHPTQFM
+19 EIPFLTTFHLTPFM

-41 FRIALVLVAV
+41 FRIALVLVTV
-51 GGLSALLMGLF
+51 GGLSALLMGIF

-68 YELEESAKG
+68 MELEKSAIG

-83 CALVDVLERDGITIE
+83 CALVDVLERDGITVE
-98 KLQNNPQLI
+98 TLQKNPELLEQL
-107 AQLQMNLARAD
+107 R
-118 KDLASHTIDKVLD
+118 KDLEHTDREMD
-131 TPSIWSNLIIAV
+131 ETQSIWSNLVIAV
-143 PEGDQWRIV
+143 PEGDQWRII
-152 ARQDPK
+152 ARQDPEGSNYLAID
-158 DSIYMQ
+158 DSKVVGQ
-164 DNKLEANAPLKEKT
+164 LKLNTYSSSGSLISVAPLDAKT
-178 YTAIGSLMRVEPA
+178 P
-191 NEDTAPISVTSRSS
+191 PISLHQRSA
-205 GWYKTSRATMFG
+205 GWYKSSSKTMLG
-217 AVEPLADHKGV
+217 AIEPLADHKGLLFLGAQKEIVDAV
-228 LFFGARKE
+228 LFD
-236 IIFASFFEIVQ
+236 ILQ
-247 ITSITFV
+247 ITLSAFGL
-254 AVALLGVIV
+254 VALLCVFI

-286 AGKFDQRLEL
+286 AGKFDRRLEL

-337 SRVKVMNELEFNFNQ
+337 SRVKAMNDLELNFNE
-352 IVDFD
+352 ISDFGVLMD
-357 VQMGQV
+357 QV
-363 LLTVPQLIHAPMC
+363 LEMVPQVIHAPMC
-376 CVFLPDGADFVLA
+376 CVFLPEGDDFVLA
-389 YATRPEEAK
+389 YATRSEDDK
-398 EAGISFI
+398 ESGTSFI
-405 GYITQRTGLLAQ
+405 GHIASHTGILAQ
-417 AIEAIEHTTIS
+417 AVKETTS
-428 VEKLNSTHGSL
+428 TVEKLMPTDGSL

-444 IVGAAAA
+444 LQGATAS

-462 MGVLFVAR
+462 LGVLFVAR

-503 KEKMMWSKVRMAE
+503 KEKEMWSKVRMAE

-554 SRDTLRMAAILHDVG
+554 SRSTLRIAAILHDVG

-584 TPEEYEIMKHHSVL
+584 TQEEYEIMKHHSVL
-598 GVPHLLGNDSE
+598 GVPHLPGDDSE
-609 DAREVAMHHHERW
+609 DARDVAMHHHERW

-635 ISSDDQSLLEMQLPS
+635 LPSDDQSLLEMQLPS

-689 EQEMRN
+689 EAEMRN

-716 RVARARYPDPIAKPQ
+716 RAARARHPDQIAKPQ
-731 A
+731 T

>member
-1 MLVTNV
+1 
-7 THSLVNFIHFIL
+7 
-19 EIPFLTTFHPTQFM
+19 M

-51 GGLSALLMGLF
+51 GGLSALLMGIF

-68 YELEESAKG
+68 IELEKAAIG

-83 CALVDVLERDGITIE
+83 CALVDVLERDGITVE
-98 KLQNNPQLI
+98 KLQTKPDLLHQLKED
-107 AQLQMNLARAD
+107 LEHAD
-118 KDLASHTIDKVLD
+118 RDMGE
-131 TPSIWSNLIIAV
+131 TPSIWSNLVIAV
-143 PEGDQWRIV
+143 PEGDQWRII

-158 DSIYMQ
+158 GSNYLAIDDSKIVGEL
-164 DNKLEANAPLKEKT
+164 KLNT
-178 YTAIGSLMRVEPA
+178 YASSGSLLSVEPLDS
-191 NEDTAPISVTSRSS
+191 NTPPISLHQRSA
-205 GWYKTSRATMFG
+205 GWYKTSNKTMLG
-217 AVEPLADHKGV
+217 AIEPLADHKGLLFLGAQKEIVDAV
-228 LFFGARKE
+228 LFD
-236 IIFASFFEIVQ
+236 ILQ
-247 ITSITFV
+247 ITLSAFGL
-254 AVALLGVIV
+254 VALLCVLL
-263 SWPISKRL
+263 SWPISKQL
-271 VRPIQDIGEFAAALD
+271 VRPIRDIGEFAAALD
-286 AGKFDQRLEL
+286 AGKFDHRLQL

-301 IQNVFKELNTFAKNL
+301 IQNVFKELNKFAKNL

-337 SRVKVMNELEFNFNQ
+337 SRVNAINELEFNFNQ
-352 IVDFD
+352 IIDFD
-357 VQMGQV
+357 VQMGRV

-376 CVFLPDGADFVLA
+376 CVFLPDGADFVLS

-398 EAGISFI
+398 EAGTSFI

-417 AIEAIEHTTIS
+417 AIEANEHTTIS
-428 VEKLNSTHGSL
+428 VEKLNSAHGSL

-462 MGVLFVAR
+462 LGVLFVAR

-516 SRDPSETGPHVK
+516 SRDPSETGPHVN
-528 RVSATA
+528 RVSVTA
-534 LEIFDG
+534 VEIFDG

-554 SRDTLRMAAILHDVG
+554 SRETLRMAAILHDVG

-584 TPEEYEIMKHHSVL
+584 TQEEYEIMKHHSVL
-598 GVPHLLGNDSE
+598 GVPHLPGNDSE

-635 ISSDDQSLLEMQLPS
+635 LSSDDQSLLQMQLPS

-689 EQEMRN
+689 EQEMRK

-716 RVARARYPDPIAKPQ
+716 RAARARYPEQIAKPQ

>member
-1 MLVTNV
+1 MLRDVFQNMLVTNV
-7 THSLVNFIHFIL
+7 THSVVNFIHFIL

-68 YELEESAKG
+68 NELEKSSIG

-83 CALVDVLERDGITIE
+83 CALVDVLERDGITVE
-98 KLQNNPQLI
+98 TLQKKPDSLQQL
-107 AQLQMNLARAD
+107 RKDFDHAD
-118 KDLASHTIDKVLD
+118 REMEETQSM
-131 TPSIWSNLIIAV
+131 WSNLVIAV
-143 PEGDQWRIV
+143 PEGDQWRII

-158 DSIYMQ
+158 GSNYLAIDDSKIVGQ
-164 DNKLEANAPLKEKT
+164 LKLNT
-178 YTAIGSLMRVEPA
+178 YSSNGSLISVEPLDS
-191 NEDTAPISVTSRSS
+191 NTPPISLHQRSA
-205 GWYKTSRATMFG
+205 GWYKTSNKTMLG
-217 AVEPLADHKGV
+217 AIEPLADHKGLLFLGAQKEIVDAV
-228 LFFGARKE
+228 LFD
-236 IIFASFFEIVQ
+236 ILQ
-247 ITSITFV
+247 ITLSAFGL
-254 AVALLGVIV
+254 VALICVLL

-322 MRRNKQLSENLNLQQ
+322 MRRNKQLSESLNLQQ
-337 SRVKVMNELEFNFNQ
+337 SRVKAMNDLELNFNE
-352 IVDFD
+352 ISDFG
-357 VQMGQV
+357 VLMGQV
-363 LLTVPQLIHAPMC
+363 LEIVPQVIHAPMC
-376 CVFLPDGADFVLA
+376 CVYLPDGADFVLA
-389 YATRPEEAK
+389 YATRAEQAK
-398 EAGISFI
+398 EVGTSFI
-405 GYITQRTGLLAQ
+405 GDIAQRTGLLAQ
-417 AIEAIEHTTIS
+417 AIEHTTIT

-439 VEAAG
+439 VEAAE

-462 MGVLFVAR
+462 LGVLFVAR

-554 SRDTLRMAAILHDVG
+554 SRETLRMAAILHDVG

-584 TPEEYEIMKHHSVL
+584 TQEEYEIMKHHSVL

-622 DGRGYPGAVSIEN
+622 DGRGYPGEVSIEN

-689 EQEMRN
+689 EAEMRN

-716 RVARARYPDPIAKPQ
+716 RAARARHPDPIAKPQ

>member
-1 MLVTNV
+1 
-7 THSLVNFIHFIL
+7 
-19 EIPFLTTFHPTQFM
+19 M

-62 GFRIMR
+62 SFQIMR
-68 YELEESAKG
+68 DELKKSAIG

-98 KLQNNPQLI
+98 KLQKNPQLI
-107 AQLQMNLARAD
+107 AELQMDLAQAD
-118 KDLASHTIDKVLD
+118 KDLALHTIDKVLD

-158 DSIYMQ
+158 DSIYVQ
-164 DNKLEANAPLKEKT
+164 DNELEANATLKEKT
-178 YTAIGSLMRVEPA
+178 YTAIGSLMRLEPA
-191 NEDTAPISVTSRSS
+191 NKDTAPISVTSRSS

-228 LFFGARKE
+228 LFLGARKE
-236 IIFASFFEIVQ
+236 IIYASFFDIVL

-254 AVALLGVIV
+254 AVTLLGVIV

-322 MRRNKQLSENLNLQQ
+322 MRRNKQLSESLNLQQ
-337 SRVKVMNELEFNFNQ
+337 SRVKAMNYLELNFNE
-352 IVDFD
+352 ISDFG
-357 VQMGQV
+357 VLMGQV
-363 LLTVPQLIHAPMC
+363 LEIVPQVIHAPMC
-376 CVFLPDGADFVLA
+376 CVYLPDGADFVLA
-389 YATRPEEAK
+389 YATRSEEDK
-398 EAGISFI
+398 EAGTSFI
-405 GYITQRTGLLAQ
+405 GNITQRTGLLAQ
-417 AIEAIEHTTIS
+417 AIEHTTFS
-428 VEKLNSTHGSL
+428 VEKLTPTDGSL
-439 VEAAG
+439 VEAAE

-462 MGVLFVAR
+462 LGVLLVAR
-470 QPNTTHASFTEQELT
+470 QPNATHASFTEQELT

-554 SRDTLRMAAILHDVG
+554 SRDTLRIAAILHDVG

-584 TPEEYEIMKHHSVL
+584 TQEEYEIMKHHSVL
-598 GVPHLLGNDSE
+598 GVPHLPGDDSE
-609 DAREVAMHHHERW
+609 DARDVAMHHHERW

-689 EQEMRN
+689 EAEMRN

-716 RVARARYPDPIAKPQ
+716 RAARARYPEHVAKPNS
-731 A
+731 

>member
-1 MLVTNV
+1 MFVTNV
-7 THSLVNFIHFIL
+7 THSVVNFIHFIL

-33 RFSNTSFR
+33 RFFNTSFR

-68 YELEESAKG
+68 IELEKAAIG

-83 CALVDVLERDGITIE
+83 CALADVLERDGITVE
-98 KLQNNPQLI
+98 KLQTKPDLLHQLKEE
-107 AQLQMNLARAD
+107 LEHAD
-118 KDLASHTIDKVLD
+118 RDMGE
-131 TPSIWSNLIIAV
+131 TPSIWSNLVIAV
-143 PEGDQWRIV
+143 PEGDQWRII

-158 DSIYMQ
+158 GSNYLAIDDSKIVGEL
-164 DNKLEANAPLKEKT
+164 KLNT
-178 YTAIGSLMRVEPA
+178 YASSGSLLSVEPLDS
-191 NEDTAPISVTSRSS
+191 NTPPISLHQRSA
-205 GWYKTSRATMFG
+205 GWYKTSNKTMLG
-217 AVEPLADHKGV
+217 AIEPLADHKGLLFLGAQKEIVDAV
-228 LFFGARKE
+228 LFD
-236 IIFASFFEIVQ
+236 ILQ
-247 ITSITFV
+247 ITLSAFGL
-254 AVALLGVIV
+254 VALLCVLL
-263 SWPISKRL
+263 SWPISKQL

-286 AGKFDQRLEL
+286 AGKFDHRLQL

-301 IQNVFKELNTFAKNL
+301 IRNVFKELNKFAKNL

-337 SRVKVMNELEFNFNQ
+337 SRVKVINDLELNFNQ
-352 IVDFD
+352 ISDFD
-357 VQMGQV
+357 LQMGRV
-363 LLTVPQLIHAPMC
+363 LEAVPQVIHAPMC

-389 YATRPEEAK
+389 YATRAEQVK
-398 EAGISFI
+398 EVGTSFI
-405 GYITQRTGLLAQ
+405 GYIAQRTGLLAQ
-417 AIEAIEHTTIS
+417 AIEHITIS
-428 VEKLNSTHGSL
+428 VDKLNSTHGLL

-462 MGVLFVAR
+462 LGVLLVAR
-470 QPNTTHASFTEQELT
+470 QPNATHASFTEQEIV

-540 WAKRRGMRQEDSQF
+540 WAKRRGMRQEDCQF

-584 TPEEYEIMKHHSVL
+584 TQEEYEIMKHHSVL

-635 ISSDDQSLLEMQLPS
+635 LPSDDQSLLEMQLPS

-689 EQEMRN
+689 EQEMRK

-716 RVARARYPDPIAKPQ
+716 RTARARYPEQGALPKV
-731 A
+731 

>member
-7 THSLVNFIHFIL
+7 THSVVNFIHFIL
-19 EIPFLTTFHPTQFM
+19 EIPFLTTFHLTPFM

-51 GGLSALLMGLF
+51 GGLSALLMGIF

-68 YELEESAKG
+68 MELEKSAIG

-83 CALVDVLERDGITIE
+83 CALVDVLERDGITVE
-98 KLQNNPQLI
+98 TLQKNPELLEQL
-107 AQLQMNLARAD
+107 R
-118 KDLASHTIDKVLD
+118 KDLEHTDREMD
-131 TPSIWSNLIIAV
+131 ETQSIWSNLVIAV
-143 PEGDQWRIV
+143 PEGDQWRII
-152 ARQDPK
+152 ARQDPEGSNYLAID
-158 DSIYMQ
+158 DSKVVGQ
-164 DNKLEANAPLKEKT
+164 LKLNTYSSSGSLISVAPLDSKT
-178 YTAIGSLMRVEPA
+178 P
-191 NEDTAPISVTSRSS
+191 PISLNQRSA
-205 GWYKTSRATMFG
+205 GWYKSSSKTMLG
-217 AVEPLADHKGV
+217 AIEPLADHKGLLFLGAQKEIVDAV
-228 LFFGARKE
+228 LFD
-236 IIFASFFEIVQ
+236 ILQ
-247 ITSITFV
+247 ITLSAFGL
-254 AVALLGVIV
+254 VALLCVFI

-286 AGKFDQRLEL
+286 AGKFDRRLEL

-316 GQRDAI
+316 AQRDAI

-337 SRVKVMNELEFNFNQ
+337 SRVKAMNDLELNFNE
-352 IVDFD
+352 ISDFGVLMD
-357 VQMGQV
+357 QV
-363 LLTVPQLIHAPMC
+363 LEIVPQVIHAPMC
-376 CVFLPDGADFVLA
+376 CVFLPEGDDFVLA
-389 YATRPEEAK
+389 YATRSEDDK
-398 EAGISFI
+398 ESGTSFI
-405 GYITQRTGLLAQ
+405 GHIASHTGILAQ
-417 AIEAIEHTTIS
+417 AVKETTS
-428 VEKLNSTHGSL
+428 TVEKLMPTDGSL

-444 IVGAAAA
+444 LQGATAS

-462 MGVLFVAR
+462 LGVLLVAR
-470 QPNTTHASFTEQELT
+470 QPNTTHAIFIEQELT

-554 SRDTLRMAAILHDVG
+554 SRETLRMAAILHDVG

-584 TPEEYEIMKHHSVL
+584 TQEEYEIMKHHSVL

-635 ISSDDQSLLEMQLPS
+635 ISCDDQSLLEMQLPS

-689 EQEMRN
+689 EAEMRN

-716 RVARARYPDPIAKPQ
+716 RAARARYPEQIAKPQ

>member
-7 THSLVNFIHFIL
+7 THSVVNFIHFIL
-19 EIPFLTTFHPTQFM
+19 VIPFLTTFHLTPFM

-51 GGLSALLMGLF
+51 GGLSALLMGIF

-68 YELEESAKG
+68 MELEKSAIG

-83 CALVDVLERDGITIE
+83 CALVDVLERDGITVE
-98 KLQNNPQLI
+98 TLQKNPELLEQL
-107 AQLQMNLARAD
+107 R
-118 KDLASHTIDKVLD
+118 KDLEHTDREMD
-131 TPSIWSNLIIAV
+131 EPQNIWSNLVIAV
-143 PEGDQWRIV
+143 PEGDQWRII
-152 ARQDPK
+152 ARQDPEGSNYLAID
-158 DSIYMQ
+158 DSKVVGQ
-164 DNKLEANAPLKEKT
+164 LKLNTYSSSGSLISVAPLDSKT
-178 YTAIGSLMRVEPA
+178 P
-191 NEDTAPISVTSRSS
+191 PISLNQRSA
-205 GWYKTSRATMFG
+205 GWYKSSSKTMLG
-217 AVEPLADHKGV
+217 AIEPLADHKGLLFLGAQKEIVDAV
-228 LFFGARKE
+228 LFD
-236 IIFASFFEIVQ
+236 ILQ
-247 ITSITFV
+247 ITLSAFGL
-254 AVALLGVIV
+254 VALLCVFI

-286 AGKFDQRLEL
+286 AGKFDRRLEL

-316 GQRDAI
+316 AQRDAI

-337 SRVKVMNELEFNFNQ
+337 SRVKAMNDLELNFNE
-352 IVDFD
+352 ISDFGVLMD
-357 VQMGQV
+357 QV
-363 LLTVPQLIHAPMC
+363 LEIVPQVIHAPMC
-376 CVFLPDGADFVLA
+376 CVFLPEGDDFVLA
-389 YATRPEEAK
+389 YATRSEDDK
-398 EAGISFI
+398 ESGTSFI
-405 GYITQRTGLLAQ
+405 GHIASHTGILAQ
-417 AIEAIEHTTIS
+417 AVKETTS
-428 VEKLNSTHGSL
+428 TVEKLMPTDGSL

-444 IVGAAAA
+444 LQGATAS

-462 MGVLFVAR
+462 LGVLLVAR
-470 QPNTTHASFTEQELT
+470 QPNTTHAIFIEQELT

-554 SRDTLRMAAILHDVG
+554 SRETLRMAAILHDVG

-584 TPEEYEIMKHHSVL
+584 TQEEYEIMKHHSVL

-635 ISSDDQSLLEMQLPS
+635 ISCDDQSLLEMQLPS

-689 EQEMRN
+689 EAEMRN

-716 RVARARYPDPIAKPQ
+716 RAARARYPEQIAKPQ

>member
-62 GFRIMR
+62 SFQIMR
-68 YELEESAKG
+68 DELKKSAIG

-98 KLQNNPQLI
+98 KLQKNPQLI
-107 AQLQMNLARAD
+107 AELQMDLAQAD
-118 KDLASHTIDKVLD
+118 KDLALHTIDKVLD

-164 DNKLEANAPLKEKT
+164 DNELEANATLKEKT

-228 LFFGARKE
+228 LFLGARKE
-236 IIFASFFEIVQ
+236 IIYASFFDIVL

-254 AVALLGVIV
+254 AVTLLGVIV

-286 AGKFDQRLEL
+286 VGKFDQRLEL

-322 MRRNKQLSENLNLQQ
+322 MRRNKQLSESLNLQQ
-337 SRVKVMNELEFNFNQ
+337 SRVKAMNYLELNFNE
-352 IVDFD
+352 ISDFG
-357 VQMGQV
+357 VLMGQV
-363 LLTVPQLIHAPMC
+363 LEIVPQVIHAPMC
-376 CVFLPDGADFVLA
+376 CVYLPDGADFVLA
-389 YATRPEEAK
+389 YATRSEEDK
-398 EAGISFI
+398 EAGTSFI
-405 GYITQRTGLLAQ
+405 GNITQRTGLLAQ
-417 AIEAIEHTTIS
+417 AIEHTTFS
-428 VEKLNSTHGSL
+428 VEKLTPTDGSL
-439 VEAAG
+439 VEAAE

-462 MGVLFVAR
+462 LGVLLVAR
-470 QPNTTHASFTEQELT
+470 QPNATHASFTEQELT

-584 TPEEYEIMKHHSVL
+584 TQEEYEIMKHHSVL

-635 ISSDDQSLLEMQLPS
+635 ISCDDQSLLEMQLPS

-689 EQEMRN
+689 EAEMRN

-716 RVARARYPDPIAKPQ
+716 RAARARYPEQIAKPQ

>member
-7 THSLVNFIHFIL
+7 THSVVNFIHFIL
-19 EIPFLTTFHPTQFM
+19 VIPFLTTFHLTPFM

-51 GGLSALLMGLF
+51 GGLSALLMGIF

-68 YELEESAKG
+68 MELEKSAIG

-83 CALVDVLERDGITIE
+83 CALVDVLERDGITVE
-98 KLQNNPQLI
+98 TLQKNPELLEQL
-107 AQLQMNLARAD
+107 R
-118 KDLASHTIDKVLD
+118 KDLEHTDREMD
-131 TPSIWSNLIIAV
+131 EPQNIWSNLVIVV
-143 PEGDQWRIV
+143 PEGDQWRII
-152 ARQDPK
+152 ARQDPEGSNYLAID
-158 DSIYMQ
+158 DSKVVGQ
-164 DNKLEANAPLKEKT
+164 FKLNT
-178 YTAIGSLMRVEPA
+178 YSPNGSLISVEPLDS
-191 NEDTAPISVTSRSS
+191 NTPPISLNQRSA
-205 GWYKTSRATMFG
+205 GWYKTSNKTMLG
-217 AVEPLADHKGV
+217 AIEPLADHKGL
-228 LFFGARKE
+228 LFLGAQKE
-236 IIFASFFEIVQ
+236 IIDAVLFDILEI
-247 ITSITFV
+247 TLSAFGL
-254 AVALLGVIV
+254 VALICVLL

-271 VRPIQDIGEFAAALD
+271 VRPIQDIGEFAVALD
-286 AGKFDQRLEL
+286 AGKFEWRLEL

-301 IQNVFKELNTFAKNL
+301 IQNVIKELNTFAKNL
-316 GQRDAI
+316 GQRVAMSD
-322 MRRNKQLSENLNLQQ
+322 
-337 SRVKVMNELEFNFNQ
+337 LESNFNK
-352 IVDFD
+352 ISNFD
-357 VQMGQV
+357 LQMGRV
-363 LLTVPQLIHAPMC
+363 LETVPQVIHAPMC

-389 YATRPEEAK
+389 YATRSDEDK
-398 EAGISFI
+398 KAGTSFI

-417 AIEAIEHTTIS
+417 AIEHTVEHTTFS
-428 VEKLNSTHGSL
+428 VEKLMPTHGSL

-444 IVGAAAA
+444 LQGAAAE
-451 AIAMKSGSGET
+451 AIAMKSGSGEIL
-462 MGVLFVAR
+462 GVLLVAR
-470 QPNTTHASFTEQELT
+470 QPNATHATFTKEEKA
-485 DLRHIATLI
+485 DLLHIATLI

-528 RVSATA
+528 RVSVTA

-540 WAKRRGMRQEDSQF
+540 WAKRHSVREEESQF
-554 SRDTLRMAAILHDVG
+554 SRETLRIAAILHDVG

-584 TPEEYEIMKHHSVL
+584 TQEEYVIMKHHSVL
-598 GVPHLLGNDSE
+598 GVPHLPEDDSE
-609 DAREVAMHHHERW
+609 DARDVAMHHHERW

-635 ISSDDQSLLEMQLPS
+635 LPSDDQSLLQMQLPS
-650 TGMKGDDIPLF
+650 TGMKGDEIPLF

-681 EAWAPERV
+681 EVWEPERV

-716 RVARARYPDPIAKPQ
+716 RAARARYPEQIAKPQ
-731 A
+731 AR

>member
-7 THSLVNFIHFIL
+7 THSVVNFIHFIL

-51 GGLSALLMGLF
+51 GGLSALLMGFF

-68 YELEESAKG
+68 KELEKSAIG

-83 CALVDVLERDGITIE
+83 CALADVLERDGITVE
-98 KLQNNPQLI
+98 TLQKKPELLEQLR
-107 AQLQMNLARAD
+107 N
-118 KDLASHTIDKVLD
+118 DLEHTDREMD
-131 TPSIWSNLIIAV
+131 ETQSIWSNLVIAV
-143 PEGDQWRIV
+143 PEGDQWRII

-158 DSIYMQ
+158 GSNYLAI
-164 DNKLEANAPLKEKT
+164 DNSKIVGELKLNT
-178 YTAIGSLMRVEPA
+178 YASNGSLLSVEPLDS
-191 NEDTAPISVTSRSS
+191 NTPPISLHQRSA
-205 GWYKTSRATMFG
+205 GWYKTSNKTMLG
-217 AVEPLADHKGV
+217 AIEPLADHKGLLFLGAQKEIVDAV
-228 LFFGARKE
+228 LFDILEITLSAFGL
-236 IIFASFFEIVQ
+236 
-247 ITSITFV
+247 
-254 AVALLGVIV
+254 VALICVLL

-271 VRPIQDIGEFAAALD
+271 VRPIQDIGEFAVALD
-286 AGKFDQRLEL
+286 AGKFEWRLEL
-296 RGPPE
+296 RGPTE
-301 IQNVFKELNTFAKNL
+301 IQNVIKELNTFAKNL
-316 GQRDAI
+316 GQRVAMSD
-322 MRRNKQLSENLNLQQ
+322 
-337 SRVKVMNELEFNFNQ
+337 LESNFNQ
-352 IVDFD
+352 ISDFAL
-357 VQMGQV
+357 QMGRVLETIPQV
-363 LLTVPQLIHAPMC
+363 IHAPMC

-389 YATRPEEAK
+389 HATRSDK
-398 EAGISFI
+398 DKQAGKSFI
-405 GYITQRTGLLAQ
+405 GHIASHTGLLAQ

-444 IVGAAAA
+444 LQGAAAE
-451 AIAMKSGSGET
+451 AIAMKSGSGEIL
-462 MGVLFVAR
+462 GVLLVAR
-470 QPNTTHASFTEQELT
+470 QPNATHATFTPEEKA

-528 RVSATA
+528 RVSVTA

-540 WAKRRGMRQEDSQF
+540 WAKRHSVREEESQF

-584 TPEEYEIMKHHSVL
+584 TQEEYEIMKHHSVL
-598 GVPHLLGNDSE
+598 GVPHLLGNDSD

-716 RVARARYPDPIAKPQ
+716 RAARARYPEQIAKPQ

>member
-1 MLVTNV
+1 MFVTNV
-7 THSLVNFIHFIL
+7 THSVVNFIHFIL

-33 RFSNTSFR
+33 RFFNTSFR

-68 YELEESAKG
+68 IELEKAAIG

-83 CALVDVLERDGITIE
+83 CALADVLERDGITVE
-98 KLQNNPQLI
+98 KLQTKPDLLHQLKEE
-107 AQLQMNLARAD
+107 LEHAD
-118 KDLASHTIDKVLD
+118 RDMGE
-131 TPSIWSNLIIAV
+131 TPSIWSNLVIAV
-143 PEGDQWRIV
+143 PEGDQWRII

-158 DSIYMQ
+158 GSNYLAIDDSKIVGEL
-164 DNKLEANAPLKEKT
+164 KLNT
-178 YTAIGSLMRVEPA
+178 YASSGSLLSVEPLDS
-191 NEDTAPISVTSRSS
+191 NTPPISLHQRSA
-205 GWYKTSRATMFG
+205 GWYKTSNKTMLG
-217 AVEPLADHKGV
+217 AIEPLADHKGLLFLGAQKEIVDAV
-228 LFFGARKE
+228 LFD
-236 IIFASFFEIVQ
+236 ILQ
-247 ITSITFV
+247 ITLSAFGL
-254 AVALLGVIV
+254 VALLCVLL
-263 SWPISKRL
+263 SWPISKQL

-286 AGKFDQRLEL
+286 AGKFDHRLQL

-301 IQNVFKELNTFAKNL
+301 IRNVFKELNKFAKNL

-337 SRVKVMNELEFNFNQ
+337 SRVKVINDLELNFNQ
-352 IVDFD
+352 ISDFD
-357 VQMGQV
+357 LQMGRV
-363 LLTVPQLIHAPMC
+363 LEAVPQVIHAPMC

-389 YATRPEEAK
+389 YATRAEQVK
-398 EAGISFI
+398 EVGTSFI
-405 GYITQRTGLLAQ
+405 GYIAQRTGLLAQ
-417 AIEAIEHTTIS
+417 AIEHITIS
-428 VEKLNSTHGSL
+428 VDKLNSTHGLL

-462 MGVLFVAR
+462 LGVLLVAR
-470 QPNTTHASFTEQELT
+470 QPNATHASFTEQEIV

-540 WAKRRGMRQEDSQF
+540 WAKRRGMRQEDCQF

-584 TPEEYEIMKHHSVL
+584 TQEEYEIMKHHSVL

-635 ISSDDQSLLEMQLPS
+635 LPSDDQSLLEMQLPS

-661 ARMVAIADVFDALSS
+661 ERMVAIADVFDALSS

-716 RVARARYPDPIAKPQ
+716 RTARARYPEQGALPKV
-731 A
+731 

>member
-7 THSLVNFIHFIL
+7 THSVVNFIHFIL

-51 GGLSALLMGLF
+51 GGLSALLMGVF

-68 YELEESAKG
+68 MELEKSAIG

-83 CALVDVLERDGITIE
+83 CALVDVLERDGITVE
-98 KLQNNPQLI
+98 KLQKDPNLLQ
-107 AQLQMNLARAD
+107 QLQ
-118 KDLASHTIDKVLD
+118 KDLDHTDREMD
-131 TPSIWSNLIIAV
+131 ETQSIWSNLVIAV
-143 PEGDQWRIV
+143 PEGDQWRII
-152 ARQDPK
+152 ARQDPEGSNYLAIN
-158 DSIYMQ
+158 DSKVVGQ
-164 DNKLEANAPLKEKT
+164 LKLNTYSSSGSLISVAPLDSKT
-178 YTAIGSLMRVEPA
+178 P
-191 NEDTAPISVTSRSS
+191 PISLNQRSA
-205 GWYKTSRATMFG
+205 GWYKTSSKTMLG
-217 AVEPLADHKGV
+217 AIEPLADHKGLLFLGAQKEIVDAV
-228 LFFGARKE
+228 LFD
-236 IIFASFFEIVQ
+236 ILQ
-247 ITSITFV
+247 ITLSAFGL
-254 AVALLGVIV
+254 VALLCVFI

-286 AGKFDQRLEL
+286 AGKFDRRLEL

-337 SRVKVMNELEFNFNQ
+337 SRVNAINELEFNFNQ
-352 IVDFD
+352 IIDFD
-357 VQMGQV
+357 VQMGRV
-363 LLTVPQLIHAPMC
+363 LLTVPQLIHAPTC
-376 CVFLPDGADFVLA
+376 CVFLPDGADFVLS

-398 EAGISFI
+398 EAGTSFI

-417 AIEAIEHTTIS
+417 AIEANEHTTIS

-462 MGVLFVAR
+462 LGVLFVAR

-554 SRDTLRMAAILHDVG
+554 SRETLRMAAILHDVG

-584 TPEEYEIMKHHSVL
+584 TQEEYEIMKHHSVL

-635 ISSDDQSLLEMQLPS
+635 ISCDDQSLLEMQLPS

-689 EQEMRN
+689 EAEMRN

-716 RVARARYPDPIAKPQ
+716 RAARARYPE
-731 A
+731 

>member
-7 THSLVNFIHFIL
+7 TYSVVNFIHFIL

-51 GGLSALLMGLF
+51 GGLSALLMGIF

-68 YELEESAKG
+68 MELEKSAIG

-83 CALVDVLERDGITIE
+83 CALVDVLERDGITVE
-98 KLQNNPQLI
+98 TLQKKPELLEQL
-107 AQLQMNLARAD
+107 R
-118 KDLASHTIDKVLD
+118 KDLEHTDREMD
-131 TPSIWSNLIIAV
+131 ETESIWSNLVIAV
-143 PEGDQWRIV
+143 PEGDQWRII

-158 DSIYMQ
+158 GSNYLAI
-164 DNKLEANAPLKEKT
+164 DNSKIVGELKLNT
-178 YTAIGSLMRVEPA
+178 YASSGSLLSVEPL
-191 NEDTAPISVTSRSS
+191 NSNTPPISLNQRSA
-205 GWYKTSRATMFG
+205 GWYKTSNKTMLG
-217 AVEPLADHKGV
+217 AIEPLADHKGLLFLGAQKEIVDAV
-228 LFFGARKE
+228 LFD
-236 IIFASFFEIVQ
+236 ILQ
-247 ITSITFV
+247 ITLSAFGL
-254 AVALLGVIV
+254 VALICVFM
-263 SWPISKRL
+263 SWPISKQL
-271 VRPIQDIGEFAAALD
+271 GRPIRDIGEFAAALD

-337 SRVKVMNELEFNFNQ
+337 SRVKVINDLELNFNQ
-352 IVDFD
+352 ISDFD
-357 VQMGQV
+357 LQMGRV
-363 LLTVPQLIHAPMC
+363 LETVPQVIHAPMC

-389 YATRPEEAK
+389 YATRAEQAK
-398 EAGISFI
+398 EAGTSFI
-405 GYITQRTGLLAQ
+405 GYITQRKGLLAQ
-417 AIEAIEHTTIS
+417 AIEHTTFS
-428 VEKLNSTHGSL
+428 VEKLTPTDGSL

-462 MGVLFVAR
+462 LGVLFVAR

-516 SRDPSETGPHVK
+516 SRDPSETGSHVK

-540 WAKRRGMRQEDSQF
+540 WAKRRGMREEDCQF

-584 TPEEYEIMKHHSVL
+584 TQEEYEIMKHHSVL

-609 DAREVAMHHHERW
+609 DARDVAMHHHERW

-689 EQEMRN
+689 EAEMRK

-716 RVARARYPDPIAKPQ
+716 RAARARYPEQIAKPQ

>member
-1 MLVTNV
+1 MLVTNA
-7 THSLVNFIHFIL
+7 THSVVNFIHFIL
-19 EIPFLTTFHPTQFM
+19 EIPFLTTFHLTPFM

-41 FRIALVLVAV
+41 FRIALVLVTV
-51 GGLSALLMGLF
+51 GGLSALLMGIF

-68 YELEESAKG
+68 MELEKSAIG

-83 CALVDVLERDGITIE
+83 CALVDVLERDGITVE
-98 KLQNNPQLI
+98 TLQKNPELLEQL
-107 AQLQMNLARAD
+107 R
-118 KDLASHTIDKVLD
+118 KDLEHTDREMD
-131 TPSIWSNLIIAV
+131 ETQSIWSNLVIAV
-143 PEGDQWRIV
+143 PEGDQWRII
-152 ARQDPK
+152 ARQDPEGSNYLAID
-158 DSIYMQ
+158 DSKVVGQ
-164 DNKLEANAPLKEKT
+164 LKLNTYSSSGSLISVAPLDAKT
-178 YTAIGSLMRVEPA
+178 P
-191 NEDTAPISVTSRSS
+191 PISLHQRSA
-205 GWYKTSRATMFG
+205 GWYKSSSKTMLG
-217 AVEPLADHKGV
+217 AIEPLADHKGLLFLGAQKEIVDAV
-228 LFFGARKE
+228 LFD
-236 IIFASFFEIVQ
+236 ILQ
-247 ITSITFV
+247 ITLSAFGL
-254 AVALLGVIV
+254 VALLCVFI

-286 AGKFDQRLEL
+286 AGKFDRRLEL

-316 GQRDAI
+316 AQRDAI

-337 SRVKVMNELEFNFNQ
+337 SRVKAMNDLELNFNE
-352 IVDFD
+352 ISDFGVLMD
-357 VQMGQV
+357 QV
-363 LLTVPQLIHAPMC
+363 LEIVPQVIHAPMC
-376 CVFLPDGADFVLA
+376 CVFLPEGDDFVLA
-389 YATRPEEAK
+389 YATRSEDDK
-398 EAGISFI
+398 ESGTSFI
-405 GYITQRTGLLAQ
+405 GHIASHTGILAQ
-417 AIEAIEHTTIS
+417 AVKETTS
-428 VEKLNSTHGSL
+428 TVEKLMPTDGSL

-444 IVGAAAA
+444 LQGATAS

-462 MGVLFVAR
+462 LGVLFVAR

-554 SRDTLRMAAILHDVG
+554 SRETLRMAAILHDVG

-584 TPEEYEIMKHHSVL
+584 TQEEYEIMKHHSVL

-635 ISSDDQSLLEMQLPS
+635 ISCDDQSLLEMQLPS

-681 EAWAPERV
+681 EAWEPERV
-689 EQEMRN
+689 EAEMRK

-716 RVARARYPDPIAKPQ
+716 RAARARHPDQIAKPQ

>member
-7 THSLVNFIHFIL
+7 THSVVNFIHFIL

-33 RFSNTSFR
+33 RFFNTSFR

-51 GGLSALLMGLF
+51 GGLSALLMGIF

-68 YELEESAKG
+68 IELEKSAIG

-83 CALVDVLERDGITIE
+83 CALVDVLERDGITVE
-98 KLQNNPQLI
+98 KLQTKPDLLHQLKEE
-107 AQLQMNLARAD
+107 LEHAD
-118 KDLASHTIDKVLD
+118 RDMGE
-131 TPSIWSNLIIAV
+131 TPSIWSNLVIAV
-143 PEGDQWRIV
+143 PEGDQWRII

-158 DSIYMQ
+158 GSNYLAIDDSKIVGEL
-164 DNKLEANAPLKEKT
+164 KLNT
-178 YTAIGSLMRVEPA
+178 YASSGSLLSVEPLDS
-191 NEDTAPISVTSRSS
+191 NTPPISLHQRSA
-205 GWYKTSRATMFG
+205 GWYKTSNKTMLG
-217 AVEPLADHKGV
+217 AIEPLADHKGLLFLGAQKEIVDAV
-228 LFFGARKE
+228 LFD
-236 IIFASFFEIVQ
+236 ILQ
-247 ITSITFV
+247 ITLSAFGL
-254 AVALLGVIV
+254 VALLCVLL
-263 SWPISKRL
+263 SWPISKQL

-286 AGKFDQRLEL
+286 AGKFDHRLQL

-337 SRVKVMNELEFNFNQ
+337 SRVNAINELEFNFNQ
-352 IVDFD
+352 IIDFD
-357 VQMGQV
+357 VQMGRV
-363 LLTVPQLIHAPMC
+363 LLTVPQLIHAPTC
-376 CVFLPDGADFVLA
+376 CVFLPDGADFVLS

-398 EAGISFI
+398 EAGTSFI

-417 AIEAIEHTTIS
+417 AIEPTTFN
-428 VEKLNSTHGSL
+428 VEKLTPTDGSL

-462 MGVLFVAR
+462 LGVLFVAR

-540 WAKRRGMRQEDSQF
+540 YAKRIGMRQEDSQF
-554 SRDTLRMAAILHDVG
+554 ARSTLRDAAILHDVG

-584 TPEEYEIMKHHSVL
+584 TQEEYEIMKHHTVL
-598 GVPHLLGNDSE
+598 GVPHLPGDDSE

-635 ISSDDQSLLEMQLPS
+635 LPSDDQSLLEMQLPS
-650 TGMKGDDIPLF
+650 IGMKGDDIPLF

-681 EAWAPERV
+681 EAWEPERV

-716 RVARARYPDPIAKPQ
+716 RAARARHPDPIAKPQ

>member
-1 MLVTNV
+1 
-7 THSLVNFIHFIL
+7 
-19 EIPFLTTFHPTQFM
+19 M

-68 YELEESAKG
+68 MELEKSAIG

-83 CALVDVLERDGITIE
+83 CALADVLERDGITVE
-98 KLQNNPQLI
+98 KLQKDPNLLQ
-107 AQLQMNLARAD
+107 QLQ
-118 KDLASHTIDKVLD
+118 KDLDHTDRD
-131 TPSIWSNLIIAV
+131 MGETPSIWSNLVIAV
-143 PEGDQWRIV
+143 PEGDQWRII
-152 ARQDPK
+152 ARQDPQGSNYLAID
-158 DSIYMQ
+158 DSKIVGEL
-164 DNKLEANAPLKEKT
+164 KLNT
-178 YTAIGSLMRVEPA
+178 YASSGSLLSVEPLDS
-191 NEDTAPISVTSRSS
+191 NTPPISLHQRSA
-205 GWYKTSRATMFG
+205 GWYKTSNKTMLG
-217 AVEPLADHKGV
+217 AIEPLADHKGLLFLGAQKEIVDAV
-228 LFFGARKE
+228 LFD
-236 IIFASFFEIVQ
+236 ILQ
-247 ITSITFV
+247 ITLSAFGL
-254 AVALLGVIV
+254 VALLCVLL

-271 VRPIQDIGEFAAALD
+271 VRPIRDIGEFAAALD
-286 AGKFDQRLEL
+286 AGKFDHRLQL

-301 IQNVFKELNTFAKNL
+301 IRNVFKELNKFAKNL

-337 SRVKVMNELEFNFNQ
+337 SRVKAINDLELNFNQ
-352 IVDFD
+352 ISDFD
-357 VQMGQV
+357 LQMGRV
-363 LLTVPQLIHAPMC
+363 LETVPQVIHAPMC

-389 YATRPEEAK
+389 YATRAEEAK
-398 EAGISFI
+398 EVGTSFI
-405 GYITQRTGLLAQ
+405 GYIAQRTGLLAQ
-417 AIEAIEHTTIS
+417 AIEHITIS
-428 VEKLNSTHGSL
+428 VDKLNSTHGLL

-462 MGVLFVAR
+462 LGVLLVAR
-470 QPNTTHASFTEQELT
+470 QPNATHASFTEQEIV

-540 WAKRRGMRQEDSQF
+540 WAKRRGMRQEDCQF

-584 TPEEYEIMKHHSVL
+584 TQEEYEIMKHHSVL

-716 RVARARYPDPIAKPQ
+716 RAARARHPDQIAKPQ

>member
-1 MLVTNV
+1 ML
-7 THSLVNFIHFIL
+7 
-19 EIPFLTTFHPTQFM
+19 
-33 RFSNTSFR
+33 
-41 FRIALVLVAV
+41 
-51 GGLSALLMGLF
+51 G
-62 GFRIMR
+62 
-68 YELEESAKG
+68 
-77 WAQDVA
+77 
-83 CALVDVLERDGITIE
+83 
-98 KLQNNPQLI
+98 
-107 AQLQMNLARAD
+107 
-118 KDLASHTIDKVLD
+118 
-131 TPSIWSNLIIAV
+131 
-143 PEGDQWRIV
+143 
-152 ARQDPK
+152 
-158 DSIYMQ
+158 
-164 DNKLEANAPLKEKT
+164 
-178 YTAIGSLMRVEPA
+178 AI
-191 NEDTAPISVTSRSS
+191 
-205 GWYKTSRATMFG
+205 
-217 AVEPLADHKGV
+217 EPLADHKGLLFLGAQKEIVDAV
-228 LFFGARKE
+228 LFD
-236 IIFASFFEIVQ
+236 ILQ
-247 ITSITFV
+247 ITTSAFGL
-254 AVALLGVIV
+254 VALICVLL
-263 SWPISKRL
+263 SWPISKQL
-271 VRPIQDIGEFAAALD
+271 VRPIRDIGEFAAALD
-286 AGKFDQRLEL
+286 AGKFDHRLQL

-301 IQNVFKELNTFAKNL
+301 IQNVFKELNKFAKNL

-337 SRVKVMNELEFNFNQ
+337 SRVNAINELEFNFNQ
-352 IVDFD
+352 IIDFD
-357 VQMGQV
+357 VQMGRV

-376 CVFLPDGADFVLA
+376 CVFLPDGADFVLS

-398 EAGISFI
+398 EAGTSFI

-417 AIEAIEHTTIS
+417 AIEANEHTTIS
-428 VEKLNSTHGSL
+428 VEKLNSAHGSL

-462 MGVLFVAR
+462 LGVLFVAR

-516 SRDPSETGPHVK
+516 SRDPSETGPHVN
-528 RVSATA
+528 RVSVTA
-534 LEIFDG
+534 VEIFDG

-554 SRDTLRMAAILHDVG
+554 SRETLRMAAILHDVG

-584 TPEEYEIMKHHSVL
+584 TQEEYEIMKHHSVL
-598 GVPHLLGNDSE
+598 GVPHLPGNDSE

-635 ISSDDQSLLEMQLPS
+635 LSSDDQSLLQMQLPS

-681 EAWAPERV
+681 EAWEPERV
-689 EQEMRN
+689 EQEMRK

-716 RVARARYPDPIAKPQ
+716 RAARARYPEQIAKPQ

>member
-1 MLVTNV
+1 MFVTNV
-7 THSLVNFIHFIL
+7 THSVVNFIHFIL

-33 RFSNTSFR
+33 RFFNTSFR

-68 YELEESAKG
+68 IELEKAAIG

-83 CALVDVLERDGITIE
+83 CALADVLERDGITVE
-98 KLQNNPQLI
+98 KLQTKPDLLHQLKEE
-107 AQLQMNLARAD
+107 LEHAD
-118 KDLASHTIDKVLD
+118 RDMGE
-131 TPSIWSNLIIAV
+131 TPSIWSNLVIAV
-143 PEGDQWRIV
+143 PEGDQWRII

-158 DSIYMQ
+158 GSNYLAIDDSKIVGEL
-164 DNKLEANAPLKEKT
+164 KLNT
-178 YTAIGSLMRVEPA
+178 YASSGSLLSVEPLDS
-191 NEDTAPISVTSRSS
+191 NTPPISLHQRSA
-205 GWYKTSRATMFG
+205 GWYKTSNKTMLG
-217 AVEPLADHKGV
+217 AIEPLADHKGLLFLGAQKEIVDAV
-228 LFFGARKE
+228 LFD
-236 IIFASFFEIVQ
+236 ILQ
-247 ITSITFV
+247 ITLSAFGL
-254 AVALLGVIV
+254 VALLCVLL
-263 SWPISKRL
+263 SWPISKQL
-271 VRPIQDIGEFAAALD
+271 VRPIRDIGEFAAALD
-286 AGKFDQRLEL
+286 AGKFDHRLQL

-301 IQNVFKELNTFAKNL
+301 IRNVFKELNKFAKNL

-337 SRVKVMNELEFNFNQ
+337 SRVKVINDLELNFNQ
-352 IVDFD
+352 ISDFD
-357 VQMGQV
+357 LQMGRV
-363 LLTVPQLIHAPMC
+363 LEAVPQVIHAPMC

-389 YATRPEEAK
+389 YATRAEQVK
-398 EAGISFI
+398 EVGTSFI
-405 GYITQRTGLLAQ
+405 GYIAQRTGLLAQ
-417 AIEAIEHTTIS
+417 AIEHITIS
-428 VEKLNSTHGSL
+428 VDKLNSTHGLL

-462 MGVLFVAR
+462 LGVLLVAR
-470 QPNTTHASFTEQELT
+470 QPNATHASFTEQEIV

-540 WAKRRGMRQEDSQF
+540 WAKRRGMRQEDCQF

-584 TPEEYEIMKHHSVL
+584 TQEEYEIMKHHSVL

-635 ISSDDQSLLEMQLPS
+635 LPSDDQSLLEMQLPS

-716 RVARARYPDPIAKPQ
+716 RAARARYPEQSALPKV
-731 A
+731 